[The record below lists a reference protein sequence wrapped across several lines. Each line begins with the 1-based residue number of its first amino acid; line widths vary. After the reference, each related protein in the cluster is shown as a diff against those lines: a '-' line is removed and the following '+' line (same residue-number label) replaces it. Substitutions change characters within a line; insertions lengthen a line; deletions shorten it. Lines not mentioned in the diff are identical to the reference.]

1 LMIWILLCVLP
12 PTLPPMYPASFPQP
26 TASQDARISRESSA
40 RKTTSRSNPL
50 ESGRDWKY
58 RKTFELKNQCI
69 APLGHAQSR
78 WLLARR
84 QQGDDERT
92 IRLRRWKLK
101 DPEAQGAQNP
111 QISNTKTWL
120 RCSSFQRIRKI
131 QSSRH
136 FGNAVDAT
144 EELLAESRLWDR
156 KNREVGRPSRGLY
169 PHIDTS
175 ANSWTEKKMLL
186 EMQSRRQICYS
197 GDEDAEQST
206 TIARYYGTTT
216 LGASNSRY

>member
-1 LMIWILLCVLP
+1 MISILLCVLP

-40 RKTTSRSNPL
+40 RKTTSRTSPL

-78 WLLARR
+78 CLLAQR

-101 DPEAQGAQNP
+101 DPQAQGAQNP

-136 FGNAVDAT
+136 FGDTVDAT
-144 EELLAESRLWDR
+144 EELLEESRLWDR
-156 KNREVGRPSRGLY
+156 KNREVDRPSRGFY
-169 PHIDTS
+169 QHIGTS
-175 ANSWTEKKMLL
+175 ANTWTEK
-186 EMQSRRQICYS
+186 
-197 GDEDAEQST
+197 
-206 TIARYYGTTT
+206 
-216 LGASNSRY
+216 N